1 MEQNENQEVELDMNH
16 LMKVRKEKLDNLIA
30 EGKNPFEITK
40 FNRTHTSEDI
50 EKHYDELEGKD
61 VTVAGRIMSKRIM
74 GKASFCHIQD
84 ATGKIQS
91 YVSINDLGE
100 ESYKQ
105 FKEDDIGDII
115 GITGFV
121 FKTKTGEISIHAKEL
136 VLLTK
141 SLRPLPEKFHGLK
154 DTDLRYRQRYVD
166 LIVNPEVKQTFEKR
180 IKIEKSYKVFLS
192 LTQSIICNFT
202 TITDN
207 LITMF
212 IYVSG

>member
-16 LMKVRKEKLDNLIA
+16 LMKVRKEKLDNLIV

-115 GITGFV
+115 
-121 FKTKTGEISIHAKEL
+121 
-136 VLLTK
+136 
-141 SLRPLPEKFHGLK
+141 
-154 DTDLRYRQRYVD
+154 
-166 LIVNPEVKQTFEKR
+166 
-180 IKIEKSYKVFLS
+180 
-192 LTQSIICNFT
+192 
-202 TITDN
+202 
-207 LITMF
+207 
-212 IYVSG
+212 